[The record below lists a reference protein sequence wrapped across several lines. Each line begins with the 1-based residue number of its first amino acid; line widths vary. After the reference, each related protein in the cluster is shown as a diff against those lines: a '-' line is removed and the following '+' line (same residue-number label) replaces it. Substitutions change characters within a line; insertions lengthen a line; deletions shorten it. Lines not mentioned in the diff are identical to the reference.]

1 MIITPPKTAVEIH
14 NSYALASLTSWKI
27 GGLAQWY
34 AAPKSIT
41 ALEECLDW
49 ADRMGE
55 PIIFIG
61 AGSNLLISDRGL
73 SGLTICTRHLRGIE
87 FDLKTG
93 QVTVAAGEPVAR
105 LAMQVAARGW
115 SGLEWAVGIPG
126 TVGGLV
132 VMNAGAQGGCASDRL
147 VNVKTISL
155 TGKSETLMPKQL
167 GFKYRTS
174 ILQIGDRIV
183 TAVTLQLHTGFD
195 PQIITATTSEYL
207 KYRHKVQ
214 PYHLPS
220 CGSVFR
226 NPYPHAAAK
235 LIEDTGLKG
244 YKIGDAQ
251 VSELHANF
259 ILNCGHATSTDVI
272 RLISYVREQVAKKW
286 SIDLETEV
294 KMLGDF
300 SSL

>member
-1 MIITPPKTAVEIH
+1 MMITAKTTVEIH
-14 NSYALASLTSWKI
+14 SSYALAPLTSWKI

-34 AAPKSIT
+34 AAPKSVA
-41 ALEECLDW
+41 ALEECLAW
-49 ADRMGE
+49 AERLDE
-55 PIIFIG
+55 SITFIG

-73 SGLTICTRHLRGIE
+73 SGLVICTRHLRGIE

-93 QVTVAAGEPVAR
+93 QVIVAAGEPVAR

-147 VNVKTISL
+147 VNIKTISIS
-155 TGKSETLMPKQL
+155 GKSETLMPEQL

-183 TAVTLQLHTGFD
+183 TSATLQLNTGFD

-259 ILNCGHATSTDVI
+259 ILNCGHATSTDVT
-272 RLISYVREQVAKKW
+272 RLILHVQEQVAKKW

-300 SSL
+300 SRP

>member
-1 MIITPPKTAVEIH
+1 MTIATPKSTLEIH
-14 NSYALASLTSWKI
+14 NSYPLASLTSWKV
-27 GGLAQWY
+27 GGLAQYY
-34 AAPKSIT
+34 AAPRSV
-41 ALEECLDW
+41 ADLEECLAW
-49 ADRMGE
+49 ADNLGE
-55 PIIFIG
+55 PITLIG

-73 SGLTICTRHLRGIE
+73 SGLVICTRHLRGIK
-87 FDLKTG
+87 FDLEIG
-93 QVTVAAGEPVAR
+93 QVTAAAGEPVAR
-105 LAMQVAARGW
+105 LAMQVAAKGW

-147 VNVKTISL
+147 VNAKTISRS
-155 TGKSETLMPKQL
+155 GKSETLYPEQL
-167 GFKYRTS
+167 DFQYRTS
-174 ILQIGDRIV
+174 TLQAGDRIV
-183 TAVTLQLHTGFD
+183 TEATLQLNTGYD
-195 PQIITATTSEYL
+195 PQVVTATTNEFL
-207 KYRHKVQ
+207 RFRHKVQ

-226 NPYPHAAAK
+226 NPHGYAAAK
-235 LIEDTGLKG
+235 LIEGTDLKG

-259 ILNCGHATSTDVI
+259 IVNCGHASSDDVI
-272 RLISYVREQVAKKW
+272 RLIRYVQSEVSKKW

-300 SSL
+300 GDF